1 MITTTLSNSYYGK
14 TNKKFELWIQTIYN
28 SMIACIAVNK
38 TLPLLIHIHYVAIHM
53 TFSLIT
59 LVNILLFLQ
68 YIQQK
73 LRNHF
78 SKCIFVYFCI
88 GGGCFWGE
96 IICVAAF
103 FFFCFVLLSLMFE
116 LIVSN

>member
-38 TLPLLIHIHYVAIHM
+38 TLPLLIHIHYVATHM

-88 GGGCFWGE
+88 GGGVFGE
-96 IICVAAF
+96 KLFVWQRSF
-103 FFFCFVLLSLMFE
+103 FLVLFCLV
-116 LIVSN
+116 